1 MLAAVYVE
9 AFLPR
14 VAMETGRC
22 RAACRWLWRQRIRL
36 HLEGTGIN
44 PTPVD
49 LHEQQLSLEQ
59 HSQAH
64 RITTLGLQQRRT
76 PPVLRSS
83 GPPGQDGFNR
93 CCLLSQGRQRTAPR
107 SPASSPSEA

>member
-1 MLAAVYVE
+1 M
-9 AFLPR
+9 
-14 VAMETGRC
+14 
-22 RAACRWLWRQRIRL
+22 

-64 RITTLGLQQRRT
+64 RITTLGLQQRTRLSPSASVGPAGVHKPVRT
-76 PPVLRSS
+76 FS
-83 GPPGQDGFNR
+83 PGLMWRHVAPQER
-93 CCLLSQGRQRTAPR
+93 RQRI
-107 SPASSPSEA
+107 SQSLASSPSEA

>member
-1 MLAAVYVE
+1 MSAGSVKPDALTHALSAV
-9 AFLPR
+9 F
-14 VAMETGRC
+14 
-22 RAACRWLWRQRIRL
+22 RWLWRQRIRL

-64 RITTLGLQQRRT
+64 RITTMDSQRSTT
-76 PPVLRSS
+76 PPPAMCTCPSPPVCLSVCVLSALNAIYIC
-83 GPPGQDGFNR
+83 G
-93 CCLLSQGRQRTAPR
+93 
-107 SPASSPSEA
+107 

>member
-1 MLAAVYVE
+1 M
-9 AFLPR
+9 
-14 VAMETGRC
+14 
-22 RAACRWLWRQRIRL
+22 

-64 RITTLGLQQRRT
+64 RITTMDIQQRTRCLIL
-76 PPVLRSS
+76 P
-83 GPPGQDGFNR
+83 GPP
-93 CCLLSQGRQRTAPR
+93 LLSHSAHADYCTLVIDDSRQISMLFIFLSLMQLRMISQGQEYYIRV
-107 SPASSPSEA
+107 SPSLAFSLSEA